1 MRNIAADPQRIPR
14 RSPPG
19 FTLAELLVAIT
30 IIGMLAGMALGV
42 YYVSRESAR
51 AARTRATIAK
61 IDRLLMERY
70 ENFLTRRV
78 PLSTMGLP
86 PRVAAEM
93 RLNAIR
99 DLIRM
104 EMPQCFR
111 DIEQGPL
118 TFLSPFPPPNGQTY
132 SVPQPAVHRAYQ
144 MRLQQ
149 HSPSPE
155 NESAECLYLILTTGP
170 NSARDQFA
178 GYEIADTDNDG
189 WPEFIDG
196 WGRPIRFLRW
206 APGLADSDIQPRVV
220 DSNYDFDPA
229 LAVQAVKTDYD
240 PFDSRKVD
248 YSEDTNPTGTN
259 YPPRSW
265 RLVPF
270 VYSAGPDGEY
280 GLYDVEYV
288 RETVGDTAPEL
299 TWVGNP
305 FYFLDPASKSRV
317 VNLLGKPRHR
327 TETSFYDNIHNH
339 RIEGR

>member
-1 MRNIAADPQRIPR
+1 MRNIAAAPQRIPR
-14 RSPPG
+14 RSPVG

-42 YYVSRESAR
+42 FYVSREAAR

-70 ENFLTRRV
+70 ENFLSRRV

-86 PRVAAEM
+86 PWVAAEM

-99 DLIRM
+99 DLMRM

-118 TFLSPFPPPNGQTY
+118 TFPLPNGQVH
-132 SVPQPAVHRAYQ
+132 SVPQPALHRAYQ
-144 MRLQQ
+144 RRFLQLQ
-149 HSPSPE
+149 PSPQ

-178 GYEIADTDNDG
+178 GYEIADTDGDG
-189 WPEFIDG
+189 WSEFVDG

-206 APGLADSDIQPRVV
+206 APGLVDSDIQPRVV
-220 DSNYDFDPA
+220 DNNYNFDPA
-229 LAVQAVKTDYD
+229 LAVQAIKTDYD

-259 YPPRSW
+259 FPPRSW
-265 RLVPF
+265 RLIPF
-270 VYSAGPDGEY
+270 VYSGGPDGSY
-280 GLYDVEYV
+280 GLYDVEYL
-288 RETVGDTAPEL
+288 RENVGDTAPEL

-305 FYFLDPASKSRV
+305 FYFWDPASKSRI
-317 VNLLGKPRHR
+317 VNLLGKPVDA
-327 TETSFYDNIHNH
+327 TFYDNIHNH